1 MIASILINN
10 YNTMMTPMLLP
21 DLLKLESMPY
31 YLRLGENVQL
41 RLFLQTHLDKD
52 MSRACMEKDRR
63 EGCVFMLRHF
73 EAVPS
78 FLLFNKLNK
87 S

>member
-1 MIASILINN
+1 
-10 YNTMMTPMLLP
+10 
-21 DLLKLESMPY
+21 
-31 YLRLGENVQL
+31 
-41 RLFLQTHLDKD
+41 